1 MSYTI
6 KRTDGTILLT
16 LSNTKVDQ
24 LTTSLA
30 LIGKNVD
37 SYGEYYNDNL
47 VGLLENF
54 AGLSQPRSPL
64 VGQLWYNKGDGRVY
78 VYGMSGEFTPI
89 VASNSS
95 ETPPTVINRGDT
107 WVDPINK
114 QLYFSTDGTTFT
126 LAGPQYSAVSGKSG
140 WIVET
145 IVDTTNTPQVVAAL
159 YNKDILLAI
168 TSANAFTFAA
178 AKNGMSSVQIG
189 FNLNLSIPGIRFVGT
204 ATSSENA
211 LGFTP
216 ADYLKNTGTQVLN
229 GGLTITSSTQI
240 YGNLKIG
247 AGQSITFTEA
257 ANSTDFVYGATNKNL
272 RIQGSSSISGAFTAL
287 TVDSYNKRLGIFTE
301 TPAYPLDIVG
311 DARIQGS
318 LYVVGTSTYVQS
330 TDLRINDK
338 NIELAWTSTGIYTD
352 ANANGGGITL
362 HATVDRTILW
372 NSNGTGWN
380 FNTNTNLTSTAS
392 SYLIGGNAVLNSTS
406 LGSVVTSAPGLTRV
420 GVLSL
425 LTVSNVL
432 IQGNTISASTAT
444 LITGSTGT
452 LFLSGA
458 GTFGTV
464 DVKYNRITSVATCTN
479 ASPGT
484 DAVNKDFLK
493 QEVALIGT
501 RSFSIS
507 IDVTGLI
514 NDAAKDNFVISYL
527 NKLLPIDNP
536 GEPQLN
542 LIIGSRA
549 RVLCTETKVI
559 FSPSPQ
565 LISITANTVDIRD
578 INGNTA
584 TVVTV
589 GPQGQLTTATTMAVI
604 STATV
609 RQYRVNN
616 SSTWT
621 AEGLVL

>member
-78 VYGMSGEFTPI
+78 VYGMAGEFTPI

-145 IVDTTNTPQVVAAL
+145 IVDNTNTPQVVAAL

-168 TSANAFTFAA
+168 TSANAFTFATPQ
-178 AKNGMSSVQIG
+178 NGMGSVQIG

-216 ADYLKNTGTQVLN
+216 ADYLKNTGTQTLN
-229 GGLTITSSTQI
+229 GGFTILGNTQI
-240 YGNLKIG
+240 YGNLSMG
-247 AGQSITFTEA
+247 AGLTISFTERA
-257 ANSTDFVYGATNKNL
+257 TTTDFVYGATDKNL
-272 RIQGSSSISGAFTAL
+272 RIQGQSSIVGQFTAL
-287 TVDSYNKRLGIFTE
+287 TVDSRNNRLGVFTE
-301 TPAYPLDIVG
+301 TPLYPLDIVG
-311 DARIQGS
+311 TARVQGN
-318 LYVVGTSTYVQS
+318 LIVNGTSTCV
-330 TDLRINDK
+330 DLQLTSK
-338 NIELAWTSTGIYTD
+338 NIRLANGNSSD
-352 ANANGGGITL
+352 LFADGGGITL
-362 HATVDRTILW
+362 SGTTDRTILW
-372 NSNGTGWN
+372 RNNATGWN

-392 SYLIGGNAVLNSTS
+392 SYLIGGNAVLNATS

-444 LITGSTGT
+444 IITGSTGT

-464 DVKYNRITSVATCTN
+464 DVKGNRITSVATCTN

-507 IDVTGLI
+507 IDVTGLP
-514 NDAAKDNFVISYL
+514 NDAAKDIFVISYL

-565 LISITANTVDIRD
+565 LISIIANTVDIRD

-589 GPQGQLTTATTMAVI
+589 GPQGQLTTATTMAVV

-621 AEGLVL
+621 AEGLVP

>member
-78 VYGMSGEFTPI
+78 VYGMAGEFTPI

-145 IVDTTNTPQVVAAL
+145 IVDNTNTPQVVAAL

-168 TSANAFTFAA
+168 TSANAFTFATPQ
-178 AKNGMSSVQIG
+178 NGMGSVQIG

-216 ADYLKNTGTQVLN
+216 ADYLKNTGTQTLN
-229 GGLTITSSTQI
+229 GGFTILGNTQI
-240 YGNLKIG
+240 YGNLSMG
-247 AGQSITFTEA
+247 AGLSISFTER
-257 ANSTDFVYGATNKNL
+257 ANTTDFVYGATDKNL
-272 RIQGSSSISGAFTAL
+272 RIQGQSSIVGQFTAL
-287 TVDSYNKRLGIFTE
+287 TVDSLNNRLGVFTE
-301 TPAYPLDIVG
+301 TPLYPLDIVG
-311 DARIQGS
+311 TARVQGN
-318 LYVVGTSTYVQS
+318 LIVNGTSTCV
-330 TDLRINDK
+330 DLQLTSK
-338 NIELAWTSTGIYTD
+338 NIRLANGNSSD
-352 ANANGGGITL
+352 LFADGGGITL
-362 HATVDRTILW
+362 SGTTDRTILW
-372 NSNGTGWN
+372 RNNATGWN

-392 SYLIGGNAVLNSTS
+392 SYLIGGNAVLNATS

-444 LITGSTGT
+444 IITGSTGT

-464 DVKYNRITSVATCTN
+464 DVKGNRITSVATCTN

-507 IDVTGLI
+507 IDVTGLP
-514 NDAAKDNFVISYL
+514 NDAAKDIFVISYL

-565 LISITANTVDIRD
+565 LISIIANTVDIRD

-621 AEGLVL
+621 AEGLVP